1 MRADTVLKLG
11 DFAFGRYEV
20 PEQITFGGDQ
30 QLAVHQL
37 VGGARVVDAMGRS
50 DMPLSWS
57 GMFLGEN
64 ARDRARY
71 LDNLRTTGLPLRLE
85 WDQLAYQVVV
95 SHFEADFQRFYKLPY
110 RIACTV
116 VADLATPTTTIA
128 YAGVDQALRD
138 DMNAA
143 NTLGAGIADGP
154 LTGLLATLN
163 TAIANVS
170 NFAKATQSVINSVL
184 TPLAAVQA
192 RVNVLITSAGN
203 VLGSVT
209 TLGGVLPNN
218 PIAQSAA
225 SLLNQVTSMQ
235 QMPQLYNLNSVLNR
249 MGANMGTIGTGTS
262 TLTQAGGN
270 LFSAAQKAYGDA
282 TAWTALA
289 KANGL
294 KDPQISGV
302 ANLIIP
308 TAPNQTGGVLST

>member
-11 DFAFGRYEV
+11 DFAFGRYEI

-50 DMPLSWS
+50 DMPLAWS
-57 GMFLGEN
+57 GIFLGEN

-128 YAGVDQALRD
+128 YVGVDQALSD
-138 DMNAA
+138 DMATANAM
-143 NTLGAGIADGP
+143 GAGIGDSP
-154 LTGLLATLN
+154 LSSLLSTLN
-163 TAIANVS
+163 TAISNVS
-170 NFAKATQSVINSVL
+170 NFAKATQATINSVVA
-184 TPLAAVQA
+184 PIAAVQS
-192 RVNVLITSAGN
+192 RVNVLIASSAN
-203 VLGSVT
+203 VLNTVT
-209 TLGGVLPNN
+209 TLGGIVPNN
-218 PIAQSAA
+218 PIAQQA
-225 SLLNQVTSMQ
+225 SNLTNQVTAMQ
-235 QMPQLYNLNSVLNR
+235 QLPQLYNLNAVVGR
-249 MGANMGTIGTGTS
+249 MSDNLGTIGSGTK
-262 TLTQAGGN
+262 TITQAGGN
-270 LFSAAQKAYGDA
+270 LFSVAQKTYGDA

-289 KANGL
+289 KANSL
-294 KDPQISGV
+294 TDPKISGV
-302 ANLIIP
+302 ATLTIP
-308 TAPNQTGGVLST
+308 TAPNAGGGVLSN

>member
-11 DFAFGRYEV
+11 DFAFSRYEV
-20 PEQITFGGDQ
+20 PEQITFGGEQ

-50 DMPLSWS
+50 DKPLSWA

-64 ARDRARY
+64 ARERARY

-110 RIACTV
+110 RITCTV

-143 NTLGAGIADGP
+143 NTLGAGIGDGP
-154 LTGLLATLN
+154 LSGLLATLN

-170 NFAKATQSVINSVL
+170 NFAKATQAMISSVL

-203 VLGSVT
+203 VLGTVT

-225 SLLNQVTSMQ
+225 SLLGQVTAMQ

-249 MGANMGTIGTGTS
+249 MGANMGTIGSGTR

-289 KANGL
+289 KANGMT
-294 KDPQISGV
+294 DPQISGV
-302 ANLIIP
+302 ANLSIP
-308 TAPNQTGGVLST
+308 SSPNQNGGVLST